1 VSFRCASAPPREKS
15 FFSLNYPKAGR
26 VWTEPILVTRSVVT
40 RLVLVDRSSEE
51 DRCAAAD
58 RSSEVDHSVV
68 ADRAAAADHCVVLQI
83 VAAAIRGVAR
93 VVTRVA
99 PNAAPNAALNAV
111 QVVRKSFADET
122 RRGARIVV
130 LIAAPVAA
138 QIVFRVETPAA
149 C

>member
-1 VSFRCASAPPREKS
+1 M
-15 FFSLNYPKAGR
+15 
-26 VWTEPILVTRSVVT
+26 TRSVVT

-99 PNAAPNAALNAV
+99 PNAALNAV